1 MRFVCIHAHPDDAEI
16 LAAGTLALLANAG
29 HQVTMVTMTAGDCG
43 SGEYDPDELSDLR
56 RAEAAAAASLIGADY
71 VCAGFKDL
79 AFFSDDSSRRQV
91 TQLLREIQ
99 PDVVLTASPDDYL
112 CDHETTSQLVRDAC
126 FAAPI
131 PNYSTSG
138 GAGPLPAIPHLYYL
152 DPIELI
158 GRSGKPVLP
167 DFTIDVSTTF
177 ETKKLMLAKHETQR
191 DWLRQQHKI
200 DDYLVRMEQWTRA
213 CGARAGI
220 ALGEGFRQYRVHP
233 YPQSPMLQECLAPFL
248 VSFC

>member
-1 MRFVCIHAHPDDAEI
+1 MWF
-16 LAAGTLALLANAG
+16 
-29 HQVTMVTMTAGDCG
+29 
-43 SGEYDPDELSDLR
+43 LR
-56 RAEAAAAASLIGADY
+56 RRPMTIFAITRPPASWSETH
-71 VCAGFKDL
+71 V
-79 AFFSDDSSRRQV
+79 SQRRSR
-91 TQLLREIQ
+91 I
-99 PDVVLTASPDDYL
+99 TAP
-112 CDHETTSQLVRDAC
+112 R
-126 FAAPI
+126 
-131 PNYSTSG
+131 G

-233 YPQSPMLQECLAPFL
+233 YPQSPLLQECLAPFL

>member
-16 LAAGTLALLANAG
+16 LAGGTLALLSNGG
-29 HQVTMVTMTAGDCG
+29 HQVTIVTMTAGDCG
-43 SGEYDPDELSDLR
+43 SGEYDPEELSNLR
-56 RAEAAAAASLIGADY
+56 RAEAAGAAALIDADY

-79 AFFSDDSSRRQV
+79 AFFSDDLSRRHV
-91 TQLLREIQ
+91 TQLLRELQ
-99 PDVVLTASPDDYL
+99 PDVVLTASPDDYV

-131 PNYSTSG
+131 PNYVT
-138 GAGPLPAIPHLYYL
+138 AGNAAPLPAIPHLYYL
-152 DPIELI
+152 DPIELV

-191 DWLRQQHKI
+191 DWLRQQHRI
-200 DDYLVRMEQWTRA
+200 DDYLVKMEQWTRA

-220 ALGEGFRQYRVHP
+220 AMGEGFRQYRIHP
-233 YPQSPMLQECLAPFL
+233 YPQNPLLQESLAPYL